1 MAYFKLTS
9 RTPIRQYAY
18 DYHSHFGGIL
28 PLDDGPTADQEY
40 TVRFEFEGRECSVSL
55 DAQRELSLLGL
66 VAGAGEDARLNAF
79 NGQRRLFAEALTW
92 VESDDNPL
100 RKLALRADPTV
111 YERGECAA
119 ENVYI
124 AAVLLA
130 QRAWLEPRVAN
141 AEAESP
147 DLYRNVREQLFAGDL
162 REYDPHM
169 FAFLRHF
176 NRKIFRAN
184 KYTPFDDA
192 YKSRSSLIKQLRR
205 RQGGEEFYRKW
216 MLATFAFLHRSGVRC
231 SQIALGADEIGLA
244 DPMVEAFNRAYHC
257 QFRLLAHTSSI
268 YQSDAALL
276 EDLERKIMPFFREP
290 ARYKQVIGLD
300 LLGTENKVAH
310 YGALLEFL
318 REASETVHL
327 DFGRGEAN
335 RARAMAVHI
344 HCGEGASAD
353 ADHRSMIGY
362 ARMCATARMGQEFYQ
377 TFAAYIRRC
386 AENAERKNAAER
398 QGTSGAPARK
408 ADGPS
413 GVFDELFRDDSL
425 TWAGL
430 QLRRFDVNTPNA
442 AQRVAFNGKRNAMAI
457 VEAFDRPAP
466 NAAGRTYYD
475 VLTAE
480 NAPFA
485 FRLGHDFYY
494 RSFILSKFP
503 KLALDTNLGSNA
515 ITGASGLFWSSD
527 EYRINRG
534 FRHLDGYIDTDVLV
548 AASDAV
554 AYMGSEALSEADVQT
569 MLAIGASQGTLAQI
583 LDDRRNR
590 ERIEAMLRSALGP
603 IADAMPDAYAL
614 YKRLTLEIVGDIAA
628 PAYWFEAMMLAL
640 SAFQNWRCYLLGAD
654 GQGVE
659 HSDLQDEFLRMLL
672 IVAYQV
678 LPAGRAA
685 ANDTLLDA
693 LQTLILSVAGA
704 YWATAV
710 NPALPPAANAEAPLR
725 RFEGYKGPSSVVVVV
740 RN

>member
-28 PLDDGPTADQEY
+28 PLDDGPMAEQEY
-40 TVRFEFEGRECSVSL
+40 AVRFEFEGRDCRVAL
-55 DAQRELSLLGL
+55 DARRELSLLGA
-66 VAGAGEDARLNAF
+66 VANIDEDADLTAF
-79 NGQRRLFAEALTW
+79 NGQRRLFGEALAW

-130 QRAWLEPRVAN
+130 QRAWLDARIAN
-141 AEAESP
+141 GEAESP
-147 DLYRNVREQLFAGDL
+147 ELYRSVREQLFVGDL
-162 REYDPHM
+162 REYDPQM
-169 FAFLRHF
+169 FAFLRYF
-176 NRKIFRAN
+176 NRKIYRAN

-192 YKSRSSLIKQLRR
+192 YKTRSSLIKQLRR
-205 RQGGEEFYRKW
+205 REGGEEFYRKW

-244 DPMVEAFNRAYHC
+244 DPMVEAFNHAYHC
-257 QFRLLAHTSSI
+257 QFRLLAHTSSG
-268 YQSDAALL
+268 YQSGDALRQ
-276 EDLERKIMPFFREP
+276 DLEQKIMPFFRDP
-290 ARYKQVIGLD
+290 ARYRQVIGLD
-300 LLGTENKVAH
+300 LLGTENRVAH

-318 REASETVHL
+318 RETAETLHL
-327 DFGRGEAN
+327 DFGRSEAN

-362 ARMCATARMGQEFYQ
+362 ARMSAAARPGEAFYKA
-377 TFAAYIRRC
+377 FAEYIRRC
-386 AENAERKNAAER
+386 GANAARKNAAER
-398 QGTSGAPARK
+398 QGTGGVPARK

-413 GVFDELFRDDSL
+413 GLFDELFRNDSL
-425 TWAGL
+425 TWSGL
-430 QLRRFDVNTPNA
+430 QLRRFDVNTPDS
-442 AQRVAFNGKRNAMAI
+442 AQRVAYNGKRNAMAI
-457 VEAFDRPAP
+457 AEVLQRPAP
-466 NAAGRTYYD
+466 NAGERTYYD

-480 NAPFA
+480 NVPFA

-494 RSFILSKFP
+494 RGFIASKFP

-527 EYRINRG
+527 AYRINRG

-554 AYMGSEALSEADVQT
+554 AYMGSEALSEADVQAALT
-569 MLAIGASQGTLAQI
+569 ISAGQGTLAQI

-603 IADAMPDAYAL
+603 IADAFPDAYAL

-628 PAYWFEAMMLAL
+628 PAYWFEAMLLAL

-659 HSDLQDEFLRMLL
+659 HTDLQDEFLRMLL
-672 IVAYQV
+672 IVAYQT
-678 LPAGRAA
+678 LPAGRVA

-693 LQTLILSVAGA
+693 VQTLILSVAGA

-710 NPALPPAANAEAPLR
+710 DPALPPLANAEAPLR
-725 RFEGYKGPSSVVVVV
+725 RFEGYKGPSSVVVVE
-740 RN
+740 RG